1 VSYTDEDDD
10 GVLRGAIFTNS
21 WYINPGIAPTFYP
34 GSTGWVKEGP
44 TLLLANAG
52 DTTGDIESNP
62 QWHLE
67 AAYTGGN
74 IVAYESVCYRA
85 KWWTRGQIPTSD
97 GSPWEIVGCG
107 ETETIIDPNQMVEA
121 NTDNDA
127 DSGDSDGGSGSST
140 PSEAISQWAAEGVFI
155 ARSVVQMDNVCYQ
168 ANWWTQGD
176 EPVPA
181 SELTNIWDS
190 PWEEVDPCPAQAIA
204 PPDSGSESGAGG
216 SGGIDKMPAPIV
228 VTEEGDDS
236 DMAATEGAG
245 DTTDNLVT
253 PVVPPVVPVAMD
265 DEPVP
270 APAVPVELPSEGYE
284 FLRQVTNEHWNW
296 MFPLRS
302 GRYVAPTAGGGTR
315 NSEPFANPDGSTDTF
330 DLNAFIRATLAYN
343 AWAEVNGYKQF
354 LNQGT
359 VKQQAEEFLIFWAK
373 SSRETSGSWAT
384 ASSPWIENYEIA
396 GESITAWKG
405 GLYWV
410 EEVGYSTDSAT
421 GKSAAINYV
430 DTGSTVY
437 PPAPGRSYY
446 GRGVI
451 QLSWN
456 YNYGAFNHWLY
467 DNGLFADLITERDTL
482 LRFPNLVAE
491 NGALSILSGIWFW
504 MTPQGA
510 KPASQDVVLGEVSN
524 ISQSTQDLG
533 LPQTNSGYEPATADG
548 DTTDPEVFAYRVG
561 TVINIVNGGLECHRA
576 ARWHGGPPQR
586 ASYYNAYAA
595 YFNDQL
601 GVGATRIPEATNV
614 WNVSVTEDSPVN
626 LQSATCFNQ
635 KSYYGW

>member
-1 VSYTDEDDD
+1 MQ
-10 GVLRGAIFTNS
+10 
-21 WYINPGIAPTFYP
+21 P
-34 GSTGWVKEGP
+34 
-44 TLLLANAG
+44 
-52 DTTGDIESNP
+52 
-62 QWHLE
+62 
-67 AAYTGGN
+67 
-74 IVAYESVCYRA
+74 
-85 KWWTRGQIPTSD
+85 
-97 GSPWEIVGCG
+97 
-107 ETETIIDPNQMVEA
+107 
-121 NTDNDA
+121 
-127 DSGDSDGGSGSST
+127 
-140 PSEAISQWAAEGVFI
+140 
-155 ARSVVQMDNVCYQ
+155 
-168 ANWWTQGD
+168 
-176 EPVPA
+176 
-181 SELTNIWDS
+181 
-190 PWEEVDPCPAQAIA
+190 IA
-204 PPDSGSESGAGG
+204 PPDSASESGAGG
-216 SGGIDKMPAPIV
+216 SGGIDKMPVPIV
-228 VTEEGDDS
+228 ATAEGDDDS
-236 DMAATEGAG
+236 DTEATEEAG

-253 PVVPPVVPVAMD
+253 PVVPPVVPETMTGA
-265 DEPVP
+265 PKP
-270 APAVPVELPSEGYE
+270 APAAPVEMPAEGYE

-302 GRYVAPTAGGGTR
+302 GRYVAPTEGGGTR
-315 NSEPFANPDGSTDTF
+315 NSEPFANRDGSTDTF

-343 AWAEVNGYKQF
+343 AWAEVNGYRQF

-384 ASSPWIENYEIA
+384 AKSPWIENYDIA

-410 EEVGYSTDSAT
+410 EEVGYTTDSET
-421 GKSAAINYV
+421 GRSAAINYV
-430 DTGSTVY
+430 DTGSTLY

-467 DNGLFADLITERDTL
+467 DNGLFTDVITERDTL

-510 KPASQDVVLGEVSN
+510 KPASQDVVYGDVSN
-524 ISQSTQDLG
+524 ISQTTQDLG
-533 LPQTNSGYEPATADG
+533 LPQTNSDYVPARADG
-548 DTTDPEVFAYRVG
+548 DTTDAEVFAYRVG
-561 TVINIVNGGLECHRA
+561 TVINIVNGGLECNRA
-576 ARWHGGPPQR
+576 AKWHGGPPQR
-586 ASYYNAYAA
+586 VSYYNAYAA

-601 GVGATRIPEATNV
+601 SVGATRILEATNA
-614 WNVSVTEDSPVN
+614 WNVRVTEDSPVN